1 MKQYFDTNHD
11 DVVSV
16 KEVIFFFF
24 HLITKIF
31 LYVLFLLLVIFF
43 LLFILFFVDMIYNIQ
58 SGEDKP
64 PLFDA
69 YIIVSPSMVPTI
81 NVEDAIVIRR
91 MDSKDLKQGDII
103 SFLSTDSYYN
113 GKVITHR
120 IIGIEQAS
128 DGSLLY
134 RTKGDN
140 NNVADGTLVS
150 EDLVY
155 GKVMFR
161 IPFLGYV
168 RQFLSTYFGWILCIA
183 LPLLY
188 LIMMEVIKVRKLLNQ
203 RKKKLLESNLEED
216 IEIIQFIVFLFFM
229 CYSFSGDDYGTL

>member
-43 LLFILFFVDMIYNIQ
+43 LLFIFYFVDLLYNIK
-58 SGEDKP
+58 SGEDNP

-69 YIIVSPSMVPTI
+69 YIIVSPSMVPNI
-81 NVEDAIVIRR
+81 NVQDAIIIGRT
-91 MDSKDLKQGDII
+91 DPNDLKQGDII
-103 SFLSTDSYYN
+103 SYLATDSYYS

-120 IIGIEQAS
+120 IIGIE
-128 DGSLLY
+128 DVNGELLF

-140 NNVADGTLVS
+140 NNVADGVLVN
-150 EDLVY
+150 EDNVY
-155 GKVMFR
+155 GKVLFR

-183 LPLLY
+183 LPILY
-188 LIMMEVIKVRKLLNQ
+188 LIMTEVVRVRKMLSN
-203 RKKKLLESNLEED
+203 RKKMLREQEEL
-216 IEIIQFIVFLFFM
+216 EII
-229 CYSFSGDDYGTL
+229 

>member
-16 KEVIFFFF
+16 KEIVQFFLHF
-24 HLITKIF
+24 ITKVF
-31 LYVLFLLLVIFF
+31 LYVVFLLLIIIF
-43 LLFILFFVDMIYNIQ
+43 LLFIFYFVDLLYNVR

-69 YIIVSPSMVPTI
+69 YVIVSPSMVPTI
-81 NVEDAIVIRR
+81 KVQDAIIIGRV
-91 MDSKDLKQGDII
+91 DPSDLEQGDII
-103 SFLSTDSYYN
+103 SYLATDSYYS

-120 IIGIEQAS
+120 IIGIEEAS
-128 DGSLLY
+128 DGTLLF

-140 NNVADGTLVS
+140 NNVADGTLVD
-150 EDLVY
+150 EDNVY
-155 GKVMFR
+155 GKVLFR
-161 IPFLGYV
+161 IPMLGYI

-188 LIMMEVIKVRKLLNQ
+188 LIMTEVIRVRKLLNQ
-203 RKKKLLESNLEED
+203 KKLQNLKVSEQKDDE
-216 IEIIQFIVFLFFM
+216 IEVI
-229 CYSFSGDDYGTL
+229 

>member
-43 LLFILFFVDMIYNIQ
+43 LLFIFYFVDLLYNIK

-69 YIIVSPSMVPTI
+69 YIIVSPSMVPNI
-81 NVEDAIVIRR
+81 NVQDAIIIGRT
-91 MDSKDLKQGDII
+91 DPNDLKQGDII
-103 SFLSTDSYYN
+103 SYLATDSYYS

-120 IIGIEQAS
+120 IIGIE
-128 DGSLLY
+128 DVNGELFF

-140 NNVADGTLVS
+140 NNVADGVLVN
-150 EDLVY
+150 EDNVY
-155 GKVMFR
+155 GKVLFR

-183 LPLLY
+183 LPILY
-188 LIMMEVIKVRKLLNQ
+188 LIMTEVVRLRKMLSN
-203 RKKKLLESNLEED
+203 RKKMLREQEEL
-216 IEIIQFIVFLFFM
+216 EII
-229 CYSFSGDDYGTL
+229 

>member
-16 KEVIFFFF
+16 MEVIQFFF
-24 HLITKIF
+24 HFFTKVV
-31 LYVLFLLLVIFF
+31 LYVIFLLLVIIFF
-43 LLFILFFVDMIYNIQ
+43 LFILYFVDLLYNIH

-81 NVEDAIVIRR
+81 NVEDAIIIARS
-91 MDSKDLKQGDII
+91 DPEDLKQGDII
-103 SFLSTDSYYN
+103 SYLATDSYYS

-120 IIGIEQAS
+120 IVGIEKS
-128 DGSLLY
+128 EDGDLLF

-140 NNVADGTLVS
+140 NNVSDAVLVN
-150 EDLVY
+150 EDNVY
-155 GKVMFR
+155 GKVLFR
-161 IPFLGYV
+161 IPMLGYV

-183 LPLLY
+183 LPILY
-188 LIMMEVIKVRKLLNQ
+188 LVMTEVVRVRKMIFNA
-203 RKKKLLESNLEED
+203 KKKKENEEIEKLEED
-216 IEIIQFIVFLFFM
+216 LEII
-229 CYSFSGDDYGTL
+229 

>member
-16 KEVIFFFF
+16 MEVIQFFF
-24 HLITKIF
+24 HFFTKVV
-31 LYVLFLLLVIFF
+31 LYVIFLLLVIIFF
-43 LLFILFFVDMIYNIQ
+43 LFIFYFVDLLYNIH

-81 NVEDAIVIRR
+81 NVEDAIIIARS
-91 MDSKDLKQGDII
+91 DPEDLKQGDII
-103 SFLSTDSYYN
+103 SYLATDSYYS

-120 IIGIEQAS
+120 IVGIEKS
-128 DGSLLY
+128 EDGDLLF

-140 NNVADGTLVS
+140 NNVSDAVLVN
-150 EDLVY
+150 EDNVY
-155 GKVMFR
+155 GKVLFR
-161 IPFLGYV
+161 IPMLGYV

-183 LPLLY
+183 LPILY
-188 LIMMEVIKVRKLLNQ
+188 LVMTEVVRVRKMIFNA
-203 RKKKLLESNLEED
+203 KKKKENEEIEKLEED
-216 IEIIQFIVFLFFM
+216 LEII
-229 CYSFSGDDYGTL
+229 

>member
-43 LLFILFFVDMIYNIQ
+43 LLFIFYFVDLLYNIK

-69 YIIVSPSMVPTI
+69 YIIVSPSMVPNI
-81 NVEDAIVIRR
+81 NVQDAIIIGRT
-91 MDSKDLKQGDII
+91 DPNDLKQGDII
-103 SFLSTDSYYN
+103 SYLATDSYYS

-120 IIGIEQAS
+120 IIGIE
-128 DGSLLY
+128 DVNGELLF

-140 NNVADGTLVS
+140 NNVADGVLVN
-150 EDLVY
+150 EDNVY
-155 GKVMFR
+155 GKVLFR

-183 LPLLY
+183 LPILY
-188 LIMMEVIKVRKLLNQ
+188 LIMTEVVRVRKILSN
-203 RKKKLLESNLEED
+203 RKKMLREQEEL
-216 IEIIQFIVFLFFM
+216 EII
-229 CYSFSGDDYGTL
+229 

>member
-43 LLFILFFVDMIYNIQ
+43 LLFIFYFVDLLYNIK

-69 YIIVSPSMVPTI
+69 YIIVSPSMVPNI
-81 NVEDAIVIRR
+81 NVQDAIIIGRTNPN
-91 MDSKDLKQGDII
+91 DLKQGDII
-103 SFLSTDSYYN
+103 SYLATDSYYS

-120 IIGIEQAS
+120 IIGIE
-128 DGSLLY
+128 DVNGELLF

-140 NNVADGTLVS
+140 NNVADGVLVN
-150 EDLVY
+150 EDNVY
-155 GKVMFR
+155 GKVLFR

-183 LPLLY
+183 LPILY
-188 LIMMEVIKVRKLLNQ
+188 LIMTEVVRVRKMLSN
-203 RKKKLLESNLEED
+203 RKKMLREQEEL
-216 IEIIQFIVFLFFM
+216 EII
-229 CYSFSGDDYGTL
+229 

>member
-43 LLFILFFVDMIYNIQ
+43 LLFIFYFVDLLYNIK

-69 YIIVSPSMVPTI
+69 YIIVSPSMVPNI
-81 NVEDAIVIRR
+81 NVQDAIIIGRT
-91 MDSKDLKQGDII
+91 DPNDLKQGDII
-103 SFLSTDSYYN
+103 SYLATDSYYS

-120 IIGIEQAS
+120 IIGIE
-128 DGSLLY
+128 DVNGELLF

-140 NNVADGTLVS
+140 NNVADGVLVN
-150 EDLVY
+150 EDNVY
-155 GKVMFR
+155 GKVLFR

-183 LPLLY
+183 LPILY
-188 LIMMEVIKVRKLLNQ
+188 LIMTEVVRVRKMLSN
-203 RKKKLLESNLEED
+203 RKKMLREQEEL
-216 IEIIQFIVFLFFM
+216 EII
-229 CYSFSGDDYGTL
+229 

>member
-1 MKQYFDTNHD
+1 MKEYFDTNHD
-11 DVVSV
+11 DVVSLI
-16 KEVIFFFF
+16 EVVQFFF
-24 HLITKIF
+24 HFITKVI
-31 LYVLFLLLVIFF
+31 LYVILILLVLIFF
-43 LLFILFFVDMIYNIQ
+43 LFFFYFVDLLYNIS

-188 LIMMEVIKVRKLLNQ
+188 LIMTEVIKVRKLLNQ
-203 RKKKLLESNLEED
+203 RKKKLLESNVEED
-216 IEIIQFIVFLFFM
+216 IEII
-229 CYSFSGDDYGTL
+229 

>member
-43 LLFILFFVDMIYNIQ
+43 LLFIFYFVDLLYNIK

-69 YIIVSPSMVPTI
+69 YIIVSPSMVPNI
-81 NVEDAIVIRR
+81 NVQDAIIIGRT
-91 MDSKDLKQGDII
+91 DPNDLKQGDII
-103 SFLSTDSYYN
+103 SYLATDSYYS

-120 IIGIEQAS
+120 IIGIE
-128 DGSLLY
+128 DVNGELLF

-140 NNVADGTLVS
+140 NNVADGVLVN
-150 EDLVY
+150 EDNVY
-155 GKVMFR
+155 GKVLFR

-168 RQFLSTYFGWILCIA
+168 RQFLSTYFGWILCVA
-183 LPLLY
+183 LPILY
-188 LIMMEVIKVRKLLNQ
+188 LIMTEVVRVRKILSN
-203 RKKKLLESNLEED
+203 RKKMLREQEEL
-216 IEIIQFIVFLFFM
+216 EII
-229 CYSFSGDDYGTL
+229 

>member
-24 HLITKIF
+24 HLVTKIF

-43 LLFILFFVDMIYNIQ
+43 LLFIFYFVDLLYNIK

-69 YIIVSPSMVPTI
+69 YIIVSPSMVPNI
-81 NVEDAIVIRR
+81 NVQDAIIIGRT
-91 MDSKDLKQGDII
+91 DPNDLKQGDII
-103 SFLSTDSYYN
+103 SYLATDSYYS

-120 IIGIEQAS
+120 IIGIE
-128 DGSLLY
+128 DVNGELLF

-140 NNVADGTLVS
+140 NNVADGVLVN
-150 EDLVY
+150 EDNVY
-155 GKVMFR
+155 GKVLFR

-183 LPLLY
+183 LPILY
-188 LIMMEVIKVRKLLNQ
+188 LIMTEVVRVRKMLSN
-203 RKKKLLESNLEED
+203 RKKMLREQEEL
-216 IEIIQFIVFLFFM
+216 EII
-229 CYSFSGDDYGTL
+229 

>member
-43 LLFILFFVDMIYNIQ
+43 LLFIFYFVDLLYNIK

-69 YIIVSPSMVPTI
+69 YIIVSPSMVPNI
-81 NVEDAIVIRR
+81 NVQDAIIIGRT
-91 MDSKDLKQGDII
+91 DPNDLKQGDII
-103 SFLSTDSYYN
+103 SYLATDSYYS

-120 IIGIEQAS
+120 IIGIE
-128 DGSLLY
+128 DVNGELLF

-140 NNVADGTLVS
+140 NNVADGVLVN
-150 EDLVY
+150 EDNVY
-155 GKVMFR
+155 GKVLFR

-183 LPLLY
+183 LPILY
-188 LIMMEVIKVRKLLNQ
+188 LIMTEVVRVRKILSN
-203 RKKKLLESNLEED
+203 KKKMLREQEEL
-216 IEIIQFIVFLFFM
+216 EII
-229 CYSFSGDDYGTL
+229 

>member
-16 KEVIFFFF
+16 KEIVQFFLHF
-24 HLITKIF
+24 ITKVF
-31 LYVLFLLLVIFF
+31 LYVVFLLLIIIF
-43 LLFILFFVDMIYNIQ
+43 LLFIFYFVDLLYNVR

-69 YIIVSPSMVPTI
+69 YVIVSPSMVPTI
-81 NVEDAIVIRR
+81 KVQDAIIIGRV
-91 MDSKDLKQGDII
+91 DPSDLEQGDII
-103 SFLSTDSYYN
+103 SYLATDSYYS

-120 IIGIEQAS
+120 IIGIEEAS
-128 DGSLLY
+128 DGTLLF

-140 NNVADGTLVS
+140 NNVADGTLVD
-150 EDLVY
+150 EDNVY
-155 GKVMFR
+155 GKALFR
-161 IPFLGYV
+161 IPMLGYI

-188 LIMMEVIKVRKLLNQ
+188 LIMTEVIRVRKLLNQ
-203 RKKKLLESNLEED
+203 KKLQNLKVSEQKDDE
-216 IEIIQFIVFLFFM
+216 IEVI
-229 CYSFSGDDYGTL
+229 

>member
-1 MKQYFDTNHD
+1 MKQYFDINHD

-43 LLFILFFVDMIYNIQ
+43 LLFIFYFVDLLYNIK

-69 YIIVSPSMVPTI
+69 YIIVSPSMVPNI
-81 NVEDAIVIRR
+81 NVQDAIIIGRT
-91 MDSKDLKQGDII
+91 DPNDLKQGDII
-103 SFLSTDSYYN
+103 SYLATDSYYS

-120 IIGIEQAS
+120 IIGIE
-128 DGSLLY
+128 DVNGELLF

-140 NNVADGTLVS
+140 NNVADGVLVN
-150 EDLVY
+150 EDNVY
-155 GKVMFR
+155 GKVLFR

-183 LPLLY
+183 LPILY
-188 LIMMEVIKVRKLLNQ
+188 LIMTEVVRVRKILSN
-203 RKKKLLESNLEED
+203 RKKMLREQEEL
-216 IEIIQFIVFLFFM
+216 EII
-229 CYSFSGDDYGTL
+229 